1 MRLLQLTSDN
11 PKFNTINFEKGLN
24 IVVGSQLTKE
34 QKKSINGI
42 GKSMSLSLIHYMFGS
57 SFKSA
62 SEKKLE
68 RYLSTYGIFELTF
81 LHNNKEYTIK
91 KDFSKTEYYI
101 NEEPI
106 PKTNYPKKL
115 NEIFF
120 GNDAIKPTFKQ
131 IFNCFARRYS
141 SENGMIYYSN
151 ILTQQGRPLEDYSQ
165 QYANLSLLG
174 IDMTLVKQS
183 FDIKD
188 KISKLKKAEK
198 TVKDYE
204 KALDKANIDDIKDEI
219 ERLNTQIEH
228 FIIAENYDKLKQE
241 ADNLTEEINDFRN
254 KIFFSTKKLKIKELN
269 YESSVNTN
277 IDIEKIEEL
286 FNEAKFF
293 FEDKITKRLE
303 ESQEFHNNLINN
315 RKKRLSTEIRD
326 LKIEIGKLQINMN
339 SIADKRDNI
348 LKDLNNKGALEERD
362 TLKDRVKTLE
372 KEKQD
377 LEKYEHILNEFKKD
391 KSSLEVED
399 AVIKQKSISYL
410 EKNNKQ
416 TEFIHKTFRNLVKQF
431 YDNEGGSF
439 KIEEAPVAKYLFNI
453 NTHIPKEGSQG
464 VGEVKI
470 FCYDILLYLLN
481 KDLLGFL
488 AHDGCIFSE
497 MDRRQK
503 SSIFKIILSLIRDDN
518 FQYFLNIGDN
528 TLKEILD
535 ENNEVNI
542 LSEDEKIII
551 NNSIRLTL
559 SDKDEKNWLF
569 GESFD

>member
-1 MRLLQLTSDN
+1 MRLLQLTSNN

-24 IVVGSQLTKE
+24 IVVGSQLTPE

-42 GKSMSLSLIHYMFGS
+42 GKSMSLSLIHYMLGS
-57 SFKSA
+57 SFRSV

-81 LHNNKEYTIK
+81 LHNNEEYTIK

-101 NEEPI
+101 NEEAI
-106 PKTNYPKKL
+106 SKTNYPKKL
-115 NEIFF
+115 TEIFF
-120 GNDAIKPTFKQ
+120 GNEGIKPTFKQ

-151 ILTQQGRPLEDYSQ
+151 ILTQQGRPPEDYSQ

-219 ERLNTQIEH
+219 ERLNIQIEH
-228 FIIAENYDKLKQE
+228 FIIAENYDKLKDE

-254 KIFFSTKKLKIKELN
+254 KIFFNTKKLKIKELN
-269 YESSVNTN
+269 YESSINTN

-326 LKIEIGKLQINMN
+326 LKIEIEKLQINMN
-339 SIADKRDNI
+339 FIAERRDNI

-362 TLKDRVKTLE
+362 TLKDRIKTLE

-391 KSSLEVED
+391 KSSLEVQD
-399 AVIKQKSISYL
+399 AVIKQESISYL
-410 EKNNKQ
+410 EKSSKQ
-416 TEFIHKTFRNLVKQF
+416 IEFIHKTFRNLVKQF

-439 KIEEAPVAKYLFNI
+439 KIEEAPTAKYLFNI

-503 SSIFKIILSLIRDDN
+503 SSIFKIILSLIEDDN

-535 ENNEVNI
+535 ENNEINI
-542 LSEDEKIII
+542 LSNEEKAIIS
-551 NNSIRLTL
+551 NSIRLTL
-559 SDKDEKNWLF
+559 SDKNEKNWLF

>member
-204 KALDKANIDDIKDEI
+204 KALAKEKALSLEDEINILYVALTRAKNNMIIFKKIKSSVFDILNMKPTQIGTIIQSQNISKNYEKVEKVLYNAMNLGTQEKQISKEKEYEDDYLKAKYFGIATHYCLEMMNDFSLDDVDYSLNLAKTRYSNYLDVNDFIDIKNRILLLIYNEKFTSLVKNS
-219 ERLNTQIEH
+219 E
-228 FIIAENYDKLKQE
+228 FITEQSLVYK
-241 ADNLTEEINDFRN
+241 EEI
-254 KIFFSTKKLKIKELN
+254 KIIDLLLFKDGN
-269 YESSVNTN
+269 YYI
-277 IDIEKIEEL
+277 IDY
-286 FNEAKFF
+286 
-293 FEDKITKRLE
+293 
-303 ESQEFHNNLINN
+303 
-315 RKKRLSTEIRD
+315 
-326 LKIEIGKLQINMN
+326 
-339 SIADKRDNI
+339 
-348 LKDLNNKGALEERD
+348 
-362 TLKDRVKTLE
+362 KTT
-372 KEKQD
+372 KEKSA
-377 LEKYEHILNEFKKD
+377 EHITQVAFYKKAIKDIFKTQN
-391 KSSLEVED
+391 VF
-399 AVIKQKSISYL
+399 SYL
-410 EKNNKQ
+410 IYLHP
-416 TEFIHKTFRNLVKQF
+416 TEVFI
-431 YDNEGGSF
+431 S
-439 KIEEAPVAKYLFNI
+439 
-453 NTHIPKEGSQG
+453 
-464 VGEVKI
+464 EV
-470 FCYDILLYLLN
+470 
-481 KDLLGFL
+481 
-488 AHDGCIFSE
+488 
-497 MDRRQK
+497 
-503 SSIFKIILSLIRDDN
+503 
-518 FQYFLNIGDN
+518 
-528 TLKEILD
+528 
-535 ENNEVNI
+535 
-542 LSEDEKIII
+542 
-551 NNSIRLTL
+551 
-559 SDKDEKNWLF
+559 
-569 GESFD
+569 